1 MNTMAP
7 EQVPPP
13 SSPPRQRP
21 VWLRALAWL
30 AVALILLAVFGLYL
44 EPDFMLTMADQVWA
58 CF

>member
-1 MNTMAP
+1 MTP
-7 EQVPPP
+7 EQAPAPA
-13 SSPPRQRP
+13 SRQRP

-30 AVALILLAVFGLYL
+30 AAALVLLAVFGLYL

>member
-1 MNTMAP
+1 MTA
-7 EQVPPP
+7 EQTPP
-13 SSPPRQRP
+13 STLRQRP

-30 AVALILLAVFGLYL
+30 AAALVLLAVFGLYL